1 MPSSKYVHVYLF
13 QCLYKIAYLLIVHSV
28 QIHCLIAV
36 LLTGFLYTA
45 CFGIFITIF
54 RKPDLLSFH

>member
-45 CFGIFITIF
+45 CFVIFITIF
-54 RKPDLLSFH
+54 RIP